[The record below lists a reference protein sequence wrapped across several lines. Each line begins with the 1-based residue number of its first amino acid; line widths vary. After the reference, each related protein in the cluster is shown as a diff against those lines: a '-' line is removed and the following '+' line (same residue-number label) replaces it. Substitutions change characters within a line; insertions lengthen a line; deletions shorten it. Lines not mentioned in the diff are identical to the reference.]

1 MTQPL
6 ESSFFKK
13 QVSCECFQDCWSSG
27 LQVCSLFYL
36 LFQSKYLFFNSRL
49 SGSVNNTSEQMGQL
63 RIDWLAMI
71 TSRIR
76 DSLFIYHRFIMIY
89 ISFIFPHNSRP
100 VTQQ

>member
-1 MTQPL
+1 MTQPF
-6 ESSFFKK
+6 ENSIFKK

-27 LQVCSLFYL
+27 FQVCSLFYL
-36 LFQSKYLFFNSRL
+36 LFQSKYLFL
-49 SGSVNNTSEQMGQL
+49 SIADNNTSEQMGQL